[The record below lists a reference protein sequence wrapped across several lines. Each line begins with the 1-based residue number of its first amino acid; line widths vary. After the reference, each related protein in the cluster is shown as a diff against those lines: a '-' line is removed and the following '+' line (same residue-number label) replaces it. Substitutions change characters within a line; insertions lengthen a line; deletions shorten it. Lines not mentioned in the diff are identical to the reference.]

1 MMRKLR
7 GKPRIGLTLGSGGA
21 KGLSHIAFI
30 KVLDEKDIK
39 PAVISGTSI
48 GALIGAFYA
57 GGMSGLQMEDL
68 FDDMGIR
75 RMGSMMDPSIFS
87 NSGLLKGKK
96 VEAFLADNLPCRDF
110 SDLPIP
116 LKVVA
121 TDFWNR
127 EEVVFSSGDLVT
139 AVCASISVP
148 VVMEPKLVE
157 DRVLT
162 DGGAVNPLPYDL
174 IREDCEILIAIDVT
188 GERSPDEDDPF
199 PTMIENVFSTF
210 QIMQAA
216 IIHEKMRKSRPDII
230 IQPQLHGFQMMD
242 FYRKDDI
249 FRSVEK
255 DVERFREELTVL
267 VDRKSRR

>member
-162 DGGAVNPLPYDL
+162 DGGAVRLDLKPDNYRLHWINGTTGKAANIVEVPLAPSFT
-174 IREDCEILIAIDVT
+174 VT
-188 GERSPDEDDPF
+188 APSRG
-199 PTMIENVFSTF
+199 TWL
-210 QIMQAA
+210 AA
-216 IIHEKMRKSRPDII
+216 ILKN
-230 IQPQLHGFQMMD
+230 
-242 FYRKDDI
+242 
-249 FRSVEK
+249 
-255 DVERFREELTVL
+255 
-267 VDRKSRR
+267 